1 MSSTYTML
9 GSESEYRRA
18 CDEVLARAEREIV
31 IFDRDLVAMRL
42 EEKARLEALA
52 NFLEADKLRRIRIV
66 LHDPAPVE
74 RDAPRLMQL
83 IARLSHVVEVRQSPD
98 NLRHLA
104 DAHLFADDRHG
115 VRRFHADH
123 ARSALI
129 LDDHDYIHPWLQR
142 FEELWALSHPCLR
155 INTTGL

>member
-1 MSSTYTML
+1 MNPTYTML

-18 CDEVLARAEREIV
+18 CDEVLARADREIV
-31 IFDRDLVAMRL
+31 IFDRDLVALRL
-42 EEKARLEALA
+42 EEKARLKALA
-52 NFLEADKLRRIRIV
+52 DFLQADSLRRIRVV

-74 RDAPRLMQL
+74 RDAPRLMGFVS
-83 IARLSHVVEVRQSPD
+83 RFSHVVEVRQSPD

-129 LDDHDYIHPWLQR
+129 LDDHAYIHPWLQR
-142 FEELWALSHPCLR
+142 FEELWALSHSCLR
-155 INTTGL
+155 TSTTGL